1 MMGAEKK
8 PTEKLFY
15 YNLSLE
21 KRIPKDHR
29 LRQVAE
35 RVDFGFVRQQ
45 VARFYGYNGHESEDP
60 IVIMKLMFLL
70 FFENVKSERELLRSL
85 PMRLDWLWFLGLDLD
100 SEVPHH
106 SVLSKA
112 RKRWGPAVFEELFV
126 RVVRVC
132 VEAGLVEGSKI
143 HMDGSLVDADAAQKS
158 VLCGGE
164 ELIAALRC
172 SYGEQESKLE
182 AVVEEKPLKEYKP
195 KRNRKLVSRTDP
207 DAAMVKQSSRSH
219 SQPRYKNHR
228 VVDDQRGVITA
239 VETTSGDVEENSQ
252 LKGLY
257 RKHGQNT
264 GSEAQTVVA
273 DSQYG
278 TNENFAW
285 CGSRGVRAHMGDF
298 VAKRSAVVWGPDRFE
313 WDEEKECYW
322 CPAGKALT
330 RAKAKKPGQRRRW
343 VYRISVRVC
352 RDCEFQSQ
360 CTRNRR
366 NGRKLYRYARQEAI
380 DRARAQSYSRQAYQ
394 DRRRRKYLME
404 GSFADAANNHHFKRS
419 RWRRLERQRM
429 QDYLIA
435 ACQNVR
441 ILLSHAPQGMVGA
454 AAGPLL
460 SLLGL
465 YGRFWK
471 GLRANWTAFLGSL
484 GISPAQRSSEAG

>member
-29 LRQVAE
+29 LRRVAE
-35 RVDFGFVRQQ
+35 LVDFGFVRQK
-45 VARFYGYNGHESEDP
+45 VAQCYGYNGHESEDP

-112 RKRWGPAVFEELFV
+112 RKRWGAEVFEELFV
-126 RVVRVC
+126 GVVRAC

-158 VLCGGE
+158 VICGGE
-164 ELIAALRC
+164 ELIAALRQ
-172 SYGEQESKLE
+172 SYGEQERKLE
-182 AVVEEKPLKEYKP
+182 AVESEKPLKEYKK
-195 KRNRKLVSRTDP
+195 KRNRNLVSRTDP

-252 LKGLY
+252 LVRLY

-264 GSEAQTVVA
+264 GTEAQTVVA

-278 TNENFAW
+278 THENFAW

-298 VAKRSAVVWGPDRFE
+298 IAKRSAAVWGLDRFE
-313 WDEEKECYW
+313 WDEEKDCYW

-330 RAKAKKPGQRRRW
+330 RAKVKKPGKRRRW
-343 VYRISVRVC
+343 VYGISVRAC

-360 CTRNRR
+360 CTRDQH

-380 DRARAQSYSRQAYQ
+380 DRARAQSHSRQAYQ
-394 DRRRRKYLME
+394 DRRRRKYLIE

-435 ACQNVR
+435 VCQNVR
-441 ILLSHAPQGMVGA
+441 ILLKSAPQRMAGA
-454 AAGPLL
+454 AAAPFS

-465 YGRFWK
+465 YRRLWK
-471 GLRANWTAFLGSL
+471 HLRANCIAFGK
-484 GISPAQRSSEAG
+484 SPGVRSARYSSAAS